1 MTNFFEGMLDQPG
14 FSPEEDDEENVLASQ
29 QTPDPF
35 RGMLDGMRDA
45 ERKAAL
51 RTIQGSMAVSPEKA
65 AIAKRMARDLNVHA
79 KPFITG
85 EMDDV
90 LARNQHIV
98 QQANKLL
105 DQRPQLRKFF
115 EDPEN
120 TALTYD
126 DMAQLQKVAQQFEML
141 MQGKKAQTLGEG
153 LANIGETAWTG
164 FKAMPS
170 QLAQW
175 PVEAVA
181 GATEFANTLKNMTP
195 EERARIQAMTPRE
208 QAQWRSEIEGN
219 VPEGKY
225 SWLDSLRETNR
236 EFSEEIEALAGRTP
250 DGALGLA
257 QEATTATVQMLPAAV
272 ATMVTRNPS
281 VGASILSAQVFGPE
295 YVRGRQKGLSRQDA
309 FAGAVFFAGLEQV
322 TEKIPLGQLLEQG
335 DGFLKNMLKTAGA
348 EAIQEGLVQSI
359 QLLYDYGV
367 FGDEVTLG
375 EALKQVASA
384 SVIGAGAGA
393 QLQLTLRG
401 PIEAYKALVGNDSQ
415 AQDFSDRVTAL
426 RDEVEKAKA
435 TARDP
440 ETMRQALVAMESEDE
455 AATVYVAAED
465 IIELQQS
472 GVLTSADVEALA
484 PGQDIVENAGRGAD
498 LEVRVADLT
507 IMEDRAKFDALG
519 QVVRQSIG
527 APSAKEA
534 QKQLAERET
543 LIQNI
548 LERMDADQDAD
559 PTVTPIADTVAY
571 NLRQAGVYNE
581 AEIERMAAMVEEN
594 YKSLAADMEGVSAAQ
609 LFLEDFMPLQPGEI
623 PQVVR
628 GPQDR
633 TRAQATVSF
642 EQVEGFLN
650 RLSPEAQ
657 ANLKERLGMSFKDV
671 IARVPELV
679 QGIQDF
685 QEGKI
690 TRDEWNRIV
699 DTYKPVAP
707 FEEVFTPEPEDKM
720 RDALHE
726 NKREKL
732 NAPIEDGEFVGLRLD
747 IPAYRDTGTW
757 VATIHT
763 AKRGGSSFAAGSP
776 LSYRASAAVVAPEGG
791 KVTLGVVEKGAVRFA
806 TQAKKPSGEKFNK
819 ETFATVRGDF
829 VHRTDEENYAL
840 AQAALNDPAW
850 VQVGMDPERHSYF
863 YDRSDPNRPII
874 EADEIIQIG
883 PQMLAKNPVYAPQED
898 FLYQDDALVGDGEPA
913 EIGDEGKREIIASIP
928 DAEGNFVEFDHIDQ
942 ISLSEEVPE
951 LELKD
956 LVGKKLFPII
966 ADRTAAGVL
975 YKGIRGAMLKLAVP
989 LLGGEGFSIRNDNM
1003 LAKAI
1008 WANRGANVA
1017 STFAKRAEQGA
1028 EYALIVQ
1035 GDPDMHQSNTTVAYS
1050 YMQTVMAAVADP
1062 MHEMTH
1068 DDEANV
1074 KEFINKWSS
1083 KNPIDKD
1090 LIKRMNAKLPAK
1102 LKPNPK
1108 TGIVAKGKQDKY
1120 DKAVRK
1126 KAMAKKDY
1134 EDAVKARKEL
1144 DAYPGISDPVKAN
1157 EYFHKMSFE
1166 GRKQLL
1172 VVLGA
1177 KELQQ
1182 FHMPPKQAVLD
1193 EIRDKNLSGMNWGD
1207 GTLVIKIDTEKPLV
1221 KLGTEG
1227 TTVHPD
1233 YPNGVRGEVVGRL
1246 KTPINYTTLWQDW
1259 VFQKFEE
1266 GSEPAGIRRA
1276 FDLSNPVVEVTDKL
1290 VEKIGDWSAP
1300 GIPTP
1305 MHGRIVSALL
1315 GGQRNDTATAVTQGG
1330 ASPQAFLDELHVS
1343 QNPNIDQKMYGDKS
1357 AFQKRKDVT
1366 AYRLGLAA
1374 DDKWQPRV
1382 YYAIEERGD
1391 DRHMSVIVNNEK
1403 GTEGLSEVVAILD
1416 GLANNGVTTV
1426 QASETDVH
1434 YPFLLDIGFEQDGDV
1449 LRWKG
1454 DTDDR
1459 ATLVRR
1465 YLEGGPALIR
1475 PGGTSENVDAA
1486 VASGFAESGDAV
1498 EDGGEPDA
1506 QRDAAAPAEPAD
1518 DKFEPGVRG
1527 AALTLKTMSA
1537 DAYENMGLMPLFN
1550 VNPQAWLASPSAV
1563 EQHIQDNDF
1572 IVGVLGGFP
1581 KYLKNVAKFI
1591 IGQRDALQEGKIKL
1605 RDVVKAYAITVG
1617 SQRAGAMTVETFE
1630 QKTGMKVKP
1639 IFVDRG
1645 SIRPEEAV
1653 AMWFGT
1659 AEGKKALDEAEKGNF
1674 DPALWQGL
1682 VDMRGAWGANTLA
1695 DFATR
1700 KAEYFKNGSPKVFS
1714 LQNIQELTDSINAL
1728 GKRLGDG
1735 EDVLGDLQKLFP
1747 KMHRIASAKSPFF
1760 GHFLGLGEMP
1770 TIDAVELNMWLTG
1783 QADVSRLEAKEKEM
1797 LERISGSPRTVAVM
1811 RDVVLKRF
1819 KQMRIAGQIAPLGRK
1834 LKPPAKLASDA
1845 KAAQKKKYDA
1855 DLAAYRKKMEEQDRI
1870 FGHVMH
1876 HWLWDRAKGIETT
1889 HAGLYEAMDLY
1900 QDGDQ
1905 GGDVKGLYRQERDVY
1920 GNLRNV
1926 VVLTENADRSTFLHE
1941 MGHFWLHQLHGRLND
1956 PRLTAQGRARRQR
1969 MMDTTKKWFRRN
1981 ATDAW
1986 RDIQKIAASAE
1997 ERAQADPGNPS
2008 FRNRAD
2014 RLKAAVAYAKERGGA
2029 KYMERVADGFMD
2041 GGLEFGTELEVGFHE
2056 YWARGIE
2063 SYLGEGKAP
2072 SGALREAFT
2081 SFVVWMS
2088 RIYKNLGNLNVRL
2101 DDDIRGV
2108 FDRVLA
2114 TDEAI
2119 QEEQNRSLY
2128 KIPQDLVSE
2137 LTDKERQELDRAVK
2151 DAELEAQQQ
2160 MLEKVANEIKR
2171 ERGAEYQDAKVRVTA
2186 EVTAEIED
2194 QPLYKALEIMR
2205 TGGKWNDGPVGLD
2218 RDEVIAAYDKETA
2231 RRMPRGSFASKDN
2244 PRLDLSLMSTAAG
2257 YATQDDM
2264 INEMTE
2270 PFLPKAE
2277 AIKRE
2282 VERRMSEQ
2290 FGELVDPDV
2299 IADAAADVV
2308 QNEKQVELMA
2318 LQARI
2323 VRRLARAS
2331 LEKQAQRKAEQE
2343 GAPAAA
2349 VDQAAVQQA
2358 EIDEA
2363 ADQEFAPGAEE
2374 AVPAQLRTAAARAQH
2389 RANIGQRRAQSAAVR
2404 QVRAMT
2410 RSMDMKAIKEAAKRY
2425 VERMRYRDMTAGK
2438 FRQTADRLA
2447 NRAQVAIAA
2456 RKYDEAADL
2465 LQQRAM
2471 NIEIARQVQA
2481 KADKLNKQI
2490 QRVKNLIKRA
2500 DKKLSRTHD
2509 MDVIATLRLV
2519 MDDFGVANVR
2529 DAADALQTV
2538 IDNVT
2543 DERKAELKLL
2553 FQGMEAELPR
2563 YRREADGKAPYTAMP
2578 VSELEA
2584 LIQQA
2589 ISIMTQARGTNSI
2602 MIDGQEVNVDEIAEE
2617 VRQATYDLEA
2627 GKGERTSLG
2636 GPLKRWVTGG
2646 SRSIKAWMLRVEQWA
2661 RAADGG
2667 DDGPLQKYLTRPVRA
2682 AITNYQRER
2691 LPVMKQMLDMILESG
2706 ENYNKVINI
2715 KAPELDGFTFRTKGQ
2730 ILHFILHMGNAS
2742 NQRKLLLGG
2751 ATIDGR
2757 DFQWTPSTRKD
2768 DVVDTRQA
2776 TAFLNRMF
2784 DEGVITKADM
2794 DLAQNIWNLFE
2805 QTKGPAQK
2813 AHRSMHGRY
2822 FDEVQGH
2829 PVDTPW
2835 GPYQGGYVPA
2845 ITDRLQNPEGSKKDA
2860 EAALES
2866 AQSAAMFPGA
2876 EDGFTKGRVDYNQPL
2891 ALDLASIPLH
2901 LDRVMRFSYLGPAV
2915 HAAARLINNRKF
2927 RAAVGRFDNYVIDE
2941 AIIPWLHRTARQT
2954 LTEPGNPEV
2963 DKFWRILNSHVGLQT
2978 MTGNIVNAA
2987 QQITGIPTAAVRVKP
3002 RYLMK
3007 NLVRF
3012 RKDGESARKY
3022 IADRSPYMAT
3032 RFTNSVNDVMTQVNA
3047 LLTET
3052 NGFLKAR
3059 GAAQRYGYIAQQM
3072 SQNMIDPVV
3081 WLAAEEQFHNDGKWQ
3096 QVHDQYLELG
3106 EEEAVK
3112 KADAAAALYADE
3124 IIRATQAP
3132 MGAEDVSRAETGTA
3146 FRRLFMKFYSYFNSM
3161 FNLNATEFKV
3171 IARDVGYKGNK
3182 PGRFFYLYLMGIAM
3196 PSIIAEAI
3204 TMAAKGEFD
3213 DLDEKEDEELA
3224 YLFANLFVI
3233 SQAKFVGYFVPGLGS
3248 VINFGV
3254 GQATQ
3259 QFYDDRLNASPVLS
3273 ITEGALVGLGRL
3285 VKDGVEYLVEGEASR
3300 DGSKM
3305 IGDAL
3310 NAFGVATGLPT
3321 GWFRKPLQYFMRIEE
3336 GTADPE
3342 GVGDIVQGFL
3352 TGRDG
3357 TED

>member
-14 FSPEEDDEENVLASQ
+14 FSPEEADEENVLASQ

-153 LANIGETAWTG
+153 LANIGETAGT
-164 FKAMPS
+164 FFQSLPATV
-170 QLAQW
+170 AQW

-195 EERARIQAMTPRE
+195 EERARVQAMTPRE
-208 QAQWRSEIEGN
+208 QAQWRAEIEGN

-236 EFSEEIEALAGRTP
+236 EYAEELEAIAARTP
-250 DGALGLA
+250 EGAWGLA

-281 VGASILSAQVFGPE
+281 LGASILSAQVFGPE

-309 FAGAVFFAGLEQV
+309 FAGAVFFAGLEQI
-322 TEKIPLGQLLEQG
+322 TEKIPLGKLLEHG
-335 DGFLKNMLKTAGA
+335 DGFLKNLLKTAGA
-348 EAIQEGLVQSI
+348 EGGQEMAVQAI

-367 FGDEVTLG
+367 FGDEVTFG
-375 EALKQVASA
+375 EAAKQVLSA
-384 SVIGAGAGA
+384 GVVGAGAGA

-401 PIEAYKALVGNDSQ
+401 PIEAYKVLMGNDSQ

-440 ETMRQALVAMESEDE
+440 ETMRQALVAMENEDE

-484 PGQDIVENAGRGAD
+484 PGQDIVETAGRGAD

-507 IMEDRAKFDALG
+507 VMEDRAKFDALG

-548 LERMDADQDAD
+548 LERMEADQDAD

-571 NLRQAGVYNE
+571 NLRQAGIYNE

-609 LFLEDFMPLQPGEI
+609 LFLEDFMPLQPGEM

-642 EQVEGFLN
+642 EQTAKEFAVDAETL
-650 RLSPEAQ
+650 RAELEAVGGDITQ
-657 ANLKERLGMSFKDV
+657 TLRFKEWFGESKV
-671 IARVPELV
+671 RVRGGTRPTV
-679 QGIQDF
+679 VYRGI
-685 QEGKI
+685 G
-690 TRDEWNRIV
+690 RDIDEQLPQSRGPMTWV
-699 DTYKPVAP
+699 TTSS
-707 FEEVFTPEPEDKM
+707 E
-720 RDALHE
+720 DALEYEPDNFVEMYAAIQNPADLDADPVRDLLEE
-726 NKREKL
+726 NDIDPDDLFEL
-732 NAPIEDGEFVGLRLD
+732 TDDENAVRILKDAGYDGIMVRRPDAGDDVVHYAVFD
-747 IPAYRDTGTW
+747 DTQ
-757 VATIHT
+757 V
-763 AKRGGSSFAAGSP
+763 KSVFNRGSFAP
-776 LSYRASAAVVAPEGG
+776 
-791 KVTLGVVEKGAVRFA
+791 
-806 TQAKKPSGEKFNK
+806 
-819 ETFATVRGDF
+819 D
-829 VHRTDEENYAL
+829 
-840 AQAALNDPAW
+840 DP
-850 VQVGMDPERHSYF
+850 R
-863 YDRSDPNRPII
+863 I
-874 EADEIIQIG
+874 
-883 PQMLAKNPVYAPQED
+883 
-898 FLYQDDALVGDGEPA
+898 LYQDDALVGDGEPA

-928 DAEGNFVEFDHIDQ
+928 DAKGNFVEFDHIDQ

-1074 KEFINKWSS
+1074 KEFINKWPS
-1083 KNPIDKD
+1083 KNPIDKE
-1090 LIKRMNAKLPAK
+1090 LIKRKDAKLPPEPE
-1102 LKPNPK
+1102 PNQK

-1120 DKAVRK
+1120 DNAVRK
-1126 KAMAKKDY
+1126 KAMAQKDY
-1134 EDAVKARKEL
+1134 DDAVKARQEL
-1144 DAYPGISDPVKAN
+1144 EAYPGISDPTKAN
-1157 EYFHKMSFE
+1157 AYFHKMSFE
-1166 GRKQLL
+1166 GRKMLL
-1172 VVLGA
+1172 NVLGL
-1177 KELQQ
+1177 KELQK

-1259 VFQKFEE
+1259 VQQKFEE
-1266 GSEPAGIRRA
+1266 GSDVDGIRRA
-1276 FDLSNPVVEVTDKL
+1276 FDLSNPVVEITDKL

-1315 GGQRNDTATAVTQGG
+1315 GGQRTDTKTAVNAGG

-1343 QNPNIDQKMYGDKS
+1343 QNPNVDQKMYGDKD
-1357 AFQKRKDVT
+1357 AFSKRKDVT

-1374 DDKWQPRV
+1374 DKKWQPRV

-1416 GLANNGVTTV
+1416 GLANNRVTTV

-1486 VASGFAESGDAV
+1486 VASGFAEGGDAV

-1581 KYLKNVAKFI
+1581 KYLKNVAQFI
-1591 IGQRDALQEGKIKL
+1591 IGQRDALQDGKIKL
-1605 RDVVKAYAITVG
+1605 RDVVKAYAITVGSITVG

-1659 AEGKKALDEAEKGNF
+1659 AEGKKALDEAEKGTF

-1728 GKRLGDG
+1728 GKRLGNG

-1797 LERISGSPRTVAVM
+1797 LERVSDSPRTVAVM

-1819 KQMRIAGQIAPLGRK
+1819 KQMRIAGKIAPMGRK
-1834 LKPPAKLASDA
+1834 LTPPAKLPNNA

-1941 MGHFWLHQLHGRLND
+1941 MGHFWLHQLHGRLKD

-1981 ATDAW
+1981 ANDAW

-2128 KIPQDLVSE
+2128 KIPQDIVSE

-2205 TGGKWNDGPVGLD
+2205 TGGEWNDGPVGLD

-2323 VRRLARAS
+2323 VRRLARSS

-2363 ADQEFAPGAEE
+2363 ADREFAPGAEE

-2410 RSMDMKAIKEAAKRY
+2410 RSMDMAAIKEAAKRY
-2425 VERMRYRDMTAGK
+2425 VDRMRYRDMSAGK

-2529 DAADALQTV
+2529 DADDALQTV

-2636 GPLKRWVTGG
+2636 GPLKRWVTDG

-2751 ATIDGR
+2751 AKIKGR

-2822 FDEVQGH
+2822 FDEIQGQ

-2954 LTEPGNPEV
+2954 LTEPGNPAV

-3132 MGAEDVSRAETGTA
+3132 MGAEDVSRAEAGTA

-3248 VINFGV
+3248 VINFGI

-3259 QFYDDRLNASPVLS
+3259 QFYDDRLSASPVLS

-3285 VKDGVEYLVEGEASR
+3285 VKDGVEHLVEGEASR
-3300 DGSKM
+3300 DASQM

-3321 GWFRKPLQYFMRIEE
+3321 GWFRKPLQYYMRVEE
-3336 GTADPE
+3336 GTSDPE
-3342 GVGDIVQGFL
+3342 GVWDIVQGFL
-3352 TGRDG
+3352 TGKDG